1 MYKCKFVLILFFIT
15 FPFFSYS
22 NESATGIIKERMEKF
37 QESKNL
43 MRTINKNLSD
53 NNFNVIIV
61 SSEKLKQFANIKV
74 IGCGGAGGNAVNRMV
89 ASAVSGVEFWAI
101 NTDIQALNVSL
112 ADHKLQIGAKLT
124 KLSKDQA
131 DYISVTPEGPYK
143 PEAYRY

>member
-1 MYKCKFVLILFFIT
+1 MELQHKYDIINIYSMSFFR
-15 FPFFSYS
+15 SY
-22 NESATGIIKERMEKF
+22 
-37 QESKNL
+37 
-43 MRTINKNLSD
+43 
-53 NNFNVIIV
+53 IV

-124 KLSKDQA
+124 KGLGECNPFSWRTSGKR
-131 DYISVTPEGPYK
+131 K
-143 PEAYRY
+143 